1 MTREI
6 WKDIPGYNGLYQVSN
21 LGRVYSN
28 YYNRLLT
35 PELNKGYLRVSLS
48 KDKKAKHYLIHRLVA
63 LAFIDNPMNLPYV
76 NHKNEIATDNR
87 ADNLEWCDTAYN
99 NNYGTRIIKAAKKKS
114 IIVLQYDLDG
124 NFIREWESAADASR
138 KLNITSG
145 KICAVCKGI
154 RKSTNGYKWRYK
166 L

>member
-1 MTREI
+1 MITEI

-21 LGRVYSN
+21 LGRIYSN

-35 PELNKGYLRVSLS
+35 PELCKGYLRISLS

-63 LAFIDNPMNLPYV
+63 QAFIDNPMNLPCV

-87 ADNLEWCDTAYN
+87 VDNLEWCDIIYN

-114 IIVLQYDLDG
+114 IAVLQYDLDG
-124 NFIREWESAADASR
+124 KFIREWKSAAEASK

-145 KICAVCKGI
+145 RICMVCKGI
-154 RKSTNGYKWRYK
+154 RKSANGYKWRYK

>member
-6 WKDIPGYNGLYQVSN
+6 WKDIPSYNGLYQVSN

-35 PELNKGYLRVSLS
+35 PELNRGYLRVSLS

-63 LAFIDNPMNLPYV
+63 LAFIDNPMNLPCV

-87 ADNLEWCDTAYN
+87 ADNLEWCDITYN
-99 NNYGTRIIKAAKKKS
+99 NNYGARIIKAARKK
-114 IIVLQYDLDG
+114 VLLYYNMTQMATLSENG
-124 NFIREWESAADASR
+124 NLQQTLLES
-138 KLNITSG
+138 
-145 KICAVCKGI
+145 
-154 RKSTNGYKWRYK
+154 
-166 L
+166 